1 MGTLNAFGDL
11 LNNWLDHYLPD
22 VLGRSQNTVK
32 SYKSAWASLISFLYR
47 EKGVAADKITFD
59 ILTFELLMEF
69 LDWVKKV
76 RKTTD
81 ATRNSR
87 RAAIVKFAEYA
98 QNYDFD
104 AAFKFYAA
112 AKKLPGKKQ
121 TDSRERMAMSKEQTK
136 AMLNI
141 VDICDRYG
149 RRDFTI
155 LNLLYATGCRAQELC
170 DLKVKDV
177 EIQSDG
183 KASIRLHGKGKKCR
197 RVRISRSY
205 ADTLVKHM
213 KSARIVN
220 QPGRYVFASQRNPQ
234 MSVVAVEKLVA
245 KYFLRAKKEYPAL
258 FADITVTPHTF
269 RHTTATH
276 MVEAG
281 VPLMVISRF
290 LGHANINTTLV
301 YAKLSET
308 DVNEKLKRWNS
319 EYWGEYMGDPIDE
332 DELDTMTD
340 EQRNLSKIFGRK

>member
-1 MGTLNAFGDL
+1 MGTMGTLNAFGDL
-11 LNNWLDHYLPD
+11 LNNWLEHYLPD

-32 SYKSAWASLISFLYR
+32 SYKPAWASLISFLYR

-59 ILTFELLMEF
+59 VLTFELLMEF
-69 LDWVKKV
+69 LDRVKKV
-76 RKTTD
+76 RKTTG

-177 EIQSDG
+177 EMQS
-183 KASIRLHGKGKKCR
+183 LH
-197 RVRISRSY
+197 
-205 ADTLVKHM
+205 
-213 KSARIVN
+213 
-220 QPGRYVFASQRNPQ
+220 
-234 MSVVAVEKLVA
+234 
-245 KYFLRAKKEYPAL
+245 
-258 FADITVTPHTF
+258 
-269 RHTTATH
+269 TA
-276 MVEAG
+276 
-281 VPLMVISRF
+281 P
-290 LGHANINTTLV
+290 
-301 YAKLSET
+301 
-308 DVNEKLKRWNS
+308 W
-319 EYWGEYMGDPIDE
+319 
-332 DELDTMTD
+332 
-340 EQRNLSKIFGRK
+340 